1 MEPGGQAESHLEAPA
16 ALAAP
21 EAPAATTAPASSAA
35 VAASAMA
42 APAPEW
48 CETENENSLIQ
59 WPITATTRKVFPWE
73 QNISKTSDTV

>member
-1 MEPGGQAESHLEAPA
+1 MEPGGQVESHLEAPA

-21 EAPAATTAPASSAA
+21 EAPAATIAPASSAA

-48 CETENENSLIQ
+48 CETENEISLIQ
-59 WPITATTRKVFPWE
+59 
-73 QNISKTSDTV
+73 